1 MKTAISLDGQLL
13 GEADRVARAMGLSRS
28 RLISLALEAYLRR
41 LRHEEITEQLNRVYA
56 GTPDAIEQSTRK
68 KMKAKFRA
76 TLREGW

>member
-41 LRHEEITEQLNRVYA
+41 RRLEETTERLNRVY
-56 GTPDAIEQSTRK
+56 GGEPDAIEQVTTK
-68 KMKAKFRA
+68 KMKAKFR
-76 TLREGW
+76 TTIRERW